1 MNAPVVIG
9 HKPSIAATTSPGVPH
24 VYEAICGVTAALAKE
39 GVGKDRKNPQQG
51 YQFRGV
57 EDVQNALAP
66 VLAANHLCMLPSILE
81 RSCTERTTQ
90 KGGTLFYVV
99 LRVRFDL
106 VSAIDGSSHSVI
118 TEGEAMDSGDKATN
132 KAMSAAFKYASV
144 LSFCIP
150 TEGAEDADAHTPEP
164 SKPVPPAARA
174 AALHEKAVAPPAP
187 AGEDKHRDRVDR
199 VVKTLALLDTG
210 KPDAHAR
217 IQKAKDLTA
226 DLEEELFLHSRDD
239 LKKIL
244 DDAFKAAFGRVQ
256 PTPDEEPPY

>member
-9 HKPSIAATTSPGVPH
+9 HKPSVAASTSPGVPH

-150 TEGAEDADAHTPEP
+150 TEGADDADAHTPEP

-174 AALHEKAVAPPAP
+174 
-187 AGEDKHRDRVDR
+187 DKHRDRVDR
-199 VVKTLALLDTG
+199 VVQTLALLDTG

-244 DDAFKAAFGRVQ
+244 DDAFKAAFARVQ
-256 PTPDEEPPY
+256 PTPDEEPPF

>member
-9 HKPSIAATTSPGVPH
+9 HKPSIAASTSPGVPHH

-81 RSCTERTTQ
+81 RSCTERTT
-90 KGGTLFYVV
+90 KSGGAMFYVV

-106 VSAIDGSSHSVI
+106 VSAIDGSSHAIV

-132 KAMSAAFKYASV
+132 KAMSAAFKYAAV
-144 LSFCIP
+144 LAFCIP
-150 TEGAEDADAHTPEP
+150 TEGADDADAHTPDAG
-164 SKPVPPAARA
+164 KPV
-174 AALHEKAVAPPAP
+174 HHAPPAP
-187 AGEDKHRDRVDR
+187 RAATPQQATAPATEDKHRDRVDR
-199 VVKTLALLDTG
+199 VVKTLALLATG

-217 IQKAKDLTA
+217 IQKTKDLTA
-226 DLEEELFLHSRDD
+226 DLEEELFLHNRDD

-256 PTPDEEPPY
+256 PTPDEELPY